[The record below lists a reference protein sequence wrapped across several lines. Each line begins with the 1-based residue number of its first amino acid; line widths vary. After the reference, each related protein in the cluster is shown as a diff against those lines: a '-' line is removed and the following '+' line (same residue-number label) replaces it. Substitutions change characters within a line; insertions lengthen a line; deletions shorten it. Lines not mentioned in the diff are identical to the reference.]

1 MGAGTHL
8 GHKQGWAP
16 EEGQLGGG
24 RCLYLSALGQH
35 TGTGASGFVEQM
47 GLPLLLSRMLYA
59 IHSPG
64 KNIHSEHRVNRK
76 NEKSLQIL
84 PLQDLGEPFSD
95 ICAPKYICTCT
106 YVKYEDKAA
115 R

>member
-1 MGAGTHL
+1 MRRECVGAGTRL

-24 RCLYLSALGQH
+24 HCLYLSALGQH

-47 GLPLLLSRMLYA
+47 GLPLLLSLMLYA

-76 NEKSLQIL
+76 N
-84 PLQDLGEPFSD
+84 
-95 ICAPKYICTCT
+95 
-106 YVKYEDKAA
+106 
-115 R
+115 